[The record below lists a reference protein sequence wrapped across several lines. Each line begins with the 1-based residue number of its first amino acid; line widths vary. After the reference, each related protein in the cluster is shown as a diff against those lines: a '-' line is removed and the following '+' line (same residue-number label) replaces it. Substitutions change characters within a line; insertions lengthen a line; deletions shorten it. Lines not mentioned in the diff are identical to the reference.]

1 MKHLVVE
8 NGKAIYVSQD
18 EAEVFH
24 SINEIEK
31 KEEEQIYNDVSD
43 TLNIANSKLGYML
56 PKATGTVQDVQWQD
70 VNYNAL
76 DSYNKEMDI
85 LQEQFNK
92 LKEGKKSGKYT
103 EAYLNEELN
112 KIHASASNYLA
123 ITKLDIETMK
133 DASFNRPIVKEKS
146 SYGVSAQEV
155 ALNKA
160 NTIAIIQSILSTGD
174 LDKINALLQD
184 NISNNEVR
192 LLVGN
197 YLASQATTKQTVQM
211 ALGIKQYEDKLKNK
225 EQLKG
230 IQIKYEKID
239 KTISN
244 AVSRGYN
251 VYPKFMIDETSFLKE
266 VYDFSKRALNKM

>member
-18 EAEVFH
+18 EAGVFQ

-31 KEEEQIYNDVSD
+31 KEEEQIYHDVSD

-56 PKATGTVQDVQWQD
+56 PKATGTIQDVQWQD
-70 VNYNAL
+70 VNYKAL
-76 DSYNKEMDI
+76 ESYNKEMDI

-92 LKEGKKSGKYT
+92 LREGKKSKKYT
-103 EAYLNEELN
+103 EAYLNKELN

-146 SYGVSAQEV
+146 SYGVNKQEV

-160 NTIAIIQSILSTGD
+160 NTIAIIQSVLSTGD
-174 LDKINALLQD
+174 LDKINALLED

-197 YLASQATTKQTVQM
+197 YLSNQETSKQTVKM
-211 ALGIKQYEDKLKNK
+211 TLGIKQYEDKLKNK
-225 EQLKG
+225 EQLEG
-230 IQIKYEKID
+230 IKIKYEKID

-266 VYDFSKRALNKM
+266 VYDFSRQALNKI

>member
-1 MKHLVVE
+1 MEHLVVE

-43 TLNIANSKLGYML
+43 SLNIANSKLGYML
-56 PKATGTVQDVQWQD
+56 PKATGTVQDVKWQD
-70 VNYNAL
+70 VNYSAL
-76 DSYNKEMDI
+76 ESYNKEMDI

-146 SYGVSAQEV
+146 SYGLNAQEV

-174 LDKINALLQD
+174 LDKIDALLQD

-197 YLASQATTKQTVQM
+197 YLSKQATTKQTVQM

-225 EQLKG
+225 EQLAS

-251 VYPKFMIDETSFLKE
+251 IYPKFMIDETSFLKE
-266 VYDFSKRALNKM
+266 VYDFSKRALNKV

>member
-1 MKHLVVE
+1 MEHLVVE
-8 NGKAIYVSQD
+8 NGKAIYLSKD
-18 EAEVFH
+18 EAGLFQ

-31 KEEEQIYNDVSD
+31 KEEQIYNDVSD
-43 TLNIANSKLGYML
+43 SLNIANSKLGYML

-133 DASFNRPIVKEKS
+133 DASFNRPVVKEKS
-146 SYGVSAQEV
+146 SYGLNAQEV

-160 NTIAIIQSILSTGD
+160 NTIAIIQSILSTND
-174 LDKINALLQD
+174 LDKINALLED

-197 YLASQATTKQTVQM
+197 YLSNQATTKQTVQM

-225 EQLKG
+225 EQLAS

-266 VYDFSKRALNKM
+266 VYDFSKRALNKL

>member
-1 MKHLVVE
+1 MEHLVVE
-8 NGKAIYVSQD
+8 NGKAIYVSKD
-18 EAEVFH
+18 EAGLFQ

-31 KEEEQIYNDVSD
+31 KEEQIYNDVSD
-43 TLNIANSKLGYML
+43 SLNIANSKLGYML
-56 PKATGTVQDVQWQD
+56 PKASGAIQDVQWQD
-70 VNYNAL
+70 VNYKAL
-76 DSYNKEMDI
+76 ESYNKEMDI

-112 KIHASASNYLA
+112 KIHAHASNYLA

-133 DASFNRPIVKEKS
+133 DASFNRPVVKEKS
-146 SYGVSAQEV
+146 SYGLNAQEV

-197 YLASQATTKQTVQM
+197 YLSNQETSKQTVQM

-225 EQLKG
+225 EQLAS

-266 VYDFSKRALNKM
+266 VYDFSKRALNKL